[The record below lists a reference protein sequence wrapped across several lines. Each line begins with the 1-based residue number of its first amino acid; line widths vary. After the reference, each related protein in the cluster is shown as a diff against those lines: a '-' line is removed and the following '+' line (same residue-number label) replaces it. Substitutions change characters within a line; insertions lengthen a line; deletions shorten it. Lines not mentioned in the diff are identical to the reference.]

1 MSGRAF
7 EELSSQG
14 LATLVNIAH
23 ALAHHTV
30 AIDRELPIPGLLV
43 LDGISANAGHEGF
56 DLDRVSDVY
65 RLLSDVGERY
75 SGRLQILAVDNEV
88 DHRIIVQYAKF
99 SVLTLTQ
106 EKKLIRPTQRSVE

>member
-1 MSGRAF
+1 
-7 EELSSQG
+7 LSSQG
-14 LATLVNIAH
+14 LTTLVNIAH

-30 AIDRELPIPGLLV
+30 AIDRDLPMPGLLI

-88 DHRIIVQYAKF
+88 DRSIILQYASF

-106 EKKLIRPTQRSVE
+106 EKKLIQPNQPTVN